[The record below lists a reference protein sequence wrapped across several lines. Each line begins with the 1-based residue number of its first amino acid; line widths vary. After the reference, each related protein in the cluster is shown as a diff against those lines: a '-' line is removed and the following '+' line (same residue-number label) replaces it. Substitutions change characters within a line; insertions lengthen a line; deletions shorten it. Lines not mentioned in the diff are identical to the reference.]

1 MKALVLD
8 GSVALGFILKDER
21 SPAALKVLER
31 LEAGLPA
38 FVPAHWH
45 LEVANGL
52 IMAERRRR
60 ATQADITEALYLI
73 QALPVATDPE
83 TAQRATADTAA
94 LARQY
99 HLTVYDAAYLELAL
113 RRKAALSTTDHDLAK
128 AAKAAGVEVFV
139 G

>member
-8 GSVALGFILKDER
+8 GSITLGFILKDER

-38 FVPAHWH
+38 FVPSHWY

-60 ATQADITEALYLI
+60 ATQADITEALQLI

-83 TAQRATADTAA
+83 TAQRAISDTAA
-94 LARQY
+94 LARQF

-113 RRKAALSTTDHDLAK
+113 RRKAALTTTDHDLAK
-128 AAKAAGVEVFV
+128 AAKASGVEVFA

>member
-8 GSVALGFILKDER
+8 GSIALGFILKDER
-21 SPAALKVLER
+21 SPGALKVLER
-31 LEAGLPA
+31 LEDGLPA

-60 ATQADITEALYLI
+60 ATQADITEALQLV

-83 TAQRATADTAA
+83 TSQRATSDTAA

-99 HLTVYDAAYLELAL
+99 HLTIYDAAYLELAL
-113 RRKAALSTTDHDLAK
+113 RRHAALSTTDHDLAK
-128 AAKAAGVEVFV
+128 AAKAAGVEIFA